1 MAESNVTTPS
11 QPVSRGEDS
20 KGAAPQDKWYAVAMT
35 FGARRPLISF
45 LLAAA
50 ISLAFAY
57 GALNLKVDG
66 SFDILYSKSD
76 AGYAPYQET
85 ITEFGS
91 DNIVLVY
98 FKDDNLF
105 SGEKLRLIEDFAF
118 GLEDLEYVEKQESLF
133 TALNIRAGSDGL
145 DMNPLMDATPETK
158 QEIAKAREDAL
169 YSPIMRGTYISD
181 DAKKTTVVVTLQNVE
196 GDPTFNRKAA
206 ADIDSRLKDIRGEFE
221 NVFVMGAPRINVA
234 IERGLF
240 GDIGLL
246 TPVVA
251 TLLVIILFSQLK
263 TTSAATLPL
272 ITAGM
277 SLLWTAGF
285 MGYSGIPLNLL
296 TAILPAL
303 VVVIGSTEDTHMLT
317 AYLDGLSKDD
327 PPNRINAVRFMAVHV
342 GLPIFVTSFTTTV
355 GFMANI
361 TSDLTMVQHFGATA
375 GFAMVANL
383 IVTILMLPLML
394 RFFGPRKSRLED
406 DKNPEDIGGLPGK
419 VLSVLD
425 TLGGRYERRV
435 VIVVILAATVLA
447 GFASTVQTS
456 NDPLS
461 FFKSKNPVRIDANT
475 LHDDLAGMQ
484 VFYLA
489 IDAPAGSNFKN
500 PSLLQKLDKIQDAM
514 ISQRAYDKVTSIGDY
529 LKLVNQEMNQG
540 DKAYYEMPKTKAL
553 AEQYLLLFA
562 RSDVERFINS
572 DATRANIMV
581 RHNISNSYELKKYLD
596 QLKEQIANILDDKTT
611 YRITSKNI
619 LINDGAETM
628 IKSQS
633 TSIILLVA
641 IIFILMSF
649 LYTSV
654 TAGFVSLVPN
664 LIPVI
669 AMFGVMGL
677 FDIPLNAGTT
687 LVSVIAIGIAIDD
700 TIHLLTNF
708 NDQLKINPDQ
718 VVAARAA
725 VRVEAIPVV
734 STSLA
739 LAFAFLSLLFSDFTI
754 IIQFGILCSITMVMA
769 LITDLLITPILL
781 KRFRLVSLWD
791 IASLKLNQKVL
802 ADSEVFK
809 GMSAYQMRKTILLS
823 YAKEY
828 APGEDVFLQGSTDR
842 NMFVI
847 LSGAAEVVLD
857 VKGDKETILATLGT
871 SEIFG
876 EAAYAGNVARTA
888 TVRVPGNS
896 KEPLKVLMLEQE
908 RVASAMRSYPRIH
921 ALLNRNISAIL
932 AGRLANMGEQLS
944 TRD

>member
-1 MAESNVTTPS
+1 M
-11 QPVSRGEDS
+11 
-20 KGAAPQDKWYAVAMT
+20 
-35 FGARRPLISF
+35 
-45 LLAAA
+45 
-50 ISLAFAY
+50 
-57 GALNLKVDG
+57 
-66 SFDILYSKSD
+66 
-76 AGYAPYQET
+76 
-85 ITEFGS
+85 
-91 DNIVLVY
+91 
-98 FKDDNLF
+98 
-105 SGEKLRLIEDFAF
+105 
-118 GLEDLEYVEKQESLF
+118 
-133 TALNIRAGSDGL
+133 
-145 DMNPLMDATPETK
+145 
-158 QEIAKAREDAL
+158 
-169 YSPIMRGTYISD
+169 
-181 DAKKTTVVVTLQNVE
+181 
-196 GDPTFNRKAA
+196 
-206 ADIDSRLKDIRGEFE
+206 
-221 NVFVMGAPRINVA
+221 
-234 IERGLF
+234 F

-251 TLLVIILFSQLK
+251 TLLVIILLSQLK
-263 TTSAATLPL
+263 TPSAATLPL
-272 ITAGM
+272 VTAGM

-285 MGYSGIPLNLL
+285 MGYTGIPLNLL

-317 AYLDGLSKDD
+317 AYLDGLKNDE
-327 PPNRINAVRFMAVHV
+327 PPNRFNAVRFMAVHV
-342 GLPIFVTSFTTTV
+342 GLPIFITSFTTTA

-361 TSDLTMVQHFGATA
+361 TSDLTMVQHFGITA

-383 IVTILMLPLML
+383 VVTILMLPLLL
-394 RFFGPRKSRLED
+394 RFFGPRKSRLAS
-406 DKNPEDIGGLPGK
+406 DKGENDDIGGLPGK

-425 TLGGRYERRV
+425 ALGGRYERRV
-435 VIVVILAATVLA
+435 VAVVILGAAVLT

-461 FFKSKNPVRIDANT
+461 FFKSGNSVRIDANT
-475 LHDDLAGMQ
+475 LHEDLAGMQ

-489 IDAPAGSNFKN
+489 IDAASGSNFKD
-500 PSLLQKLDKIQDAM
+500 PALLQKLDKIQDAM
-514 ISQRAYDKVTSIGDY
+514 ISQKAYDKVTSIGDY

-540 DKAYYEMPKTKAL
+540 DKTQYTMPKTKAL

-562 RSDVERFINS
+562 RTDVERFINS
-572 DATRANIMV
+572 DATRVNIMV
-581 RHNISNSYELKKYLD
+581 RHNISNSYELKNYLD
-596 QLKEQIANILDDKTT
+596 ELRGQIAGIIDSKTT

-633 TSIILLVA
+633 TSIILLVS
-641 IIFILMSF
+641 IIFVLMCL

-669 AMFGVMGL
+669 AMFGVMGI

-708 NDQLKINPDQ
+708 NDQLKVNPDQ
-718 VVAARAA
+718 AVAARAA

-791 IASLKLNQKVL
+791 IASLKLNQKLL

-823 YAKEY
+823 YAKEFQ
-828 APGEDVFLQGSTDR
+828 PGENVFLQGSTDR
-842 NMFVI
+842 NLYVI
-847 LSGAAEVVLD
+847 LSGKAEVIHGA
-857 VKGDKETILATLGT
+857 KGKKETLLATLGT

-888 TVRVPGNS
+888 TVRVPSGID
-896 KEPLKVLMLEQE
+896 EPLKVLMLEQE
-908 RVASAMRSYPRIH
+908 RVAAAMRSYPRIH

-932 AGRLANMGEQLS
+932 AARLANMGERLS
-944 TRD
+944 ARA

>member
-1 MAESNVTTPS
+1 MAEGNVKSLS
-11 QPVSRGEDS
+11 QHGSRGAES
-20 KGAAPQDKWYAVAMT
+20 GNNVKKKPWYEIAMT
-35 FGARRPLISF
+35 FGARRPIVSF
-45 LLAAA
+45 LLAAIITG
-50 ISLAFAY
+50 ISFF
-57 GALNLKVDG
+57 GAMKLTVDG
-66 SFDILYSKSD
+66 SFDILYSKND
-76 AGYAPYQET
+76 PGYAPYQET
-85 ITEFGS
+85 VAEFGS

-98 FKDDNLF
+98 FKDKKLF
-105 SGEKLRLIEDFAF
+105 SKKKLSLIEEFAF
-118 GLEDLEYVEKQESLF
+118 GLEDVKYVEKQESLF
-133 TALNIRAGSDGL
+133 TALNIRAGPDGL
-145 DMNPLMDATPETK
+145 DMNPLMDATPETA

-181 DAKKTTVVVTLQNVE
+181 DAMKTTVVVTLQNIE

-206 ADIDSRLKDIRGEFE
+206 AEINSRLKNIRGEFE
-221 NVFVMGAPRINVA
+221 DVFVMGAPRINVA

-240 GDIGLL
+240 NDIGLL
-246 TPVVA
+246 TPIGAV
-251 TLLVIILFSQLK
+251 LLVVILLSQLR
-263 TTSAATLPL
+263 TPVAAGLPL

-277 SLLWTAGF
+277 SILWTAGF
-285 MGYSGIPLNLL
+285 MGFAGIPLNLL

-303 VVVIGSTEDTHMLT
+303 VIVIGSTEDTHMLT
-317 AYLDGLSKDD
+317 AYLEGLSKDD
-327 PPNRINAVRFMAVHV
+327 PPNRVNAVRFMAVHV
-342 GLPIFVTSFTTTV
+342 GLPIFITSFTTAV

-361 TSDLTMVQHFGATA
+361 SSDLIMVQHFGITA
-375 GFAMVANL
+375 GYAMVANL
-383 IVTILMLPLML
+383 IVTILMLPLLL
-394 RFFGPRKSRLED
+394 RFFGPRKSKLQGDSE
-406 DKNPEDIGGLPGK
+406 NVVGLAGK
-419 VLSVLD
+419 VLSILD
-425 TLGGRYERRV
+425 ILGGRYERRV
-435 VIVVILAATVLA
+435 VVVVLLAATIFA
-447 GFASTVQTS
+447 GFATKVQTS

-461 FFKSKNPVRIDANT
+461 FFKPDNSVRIDADI
-475 LHDDLAGMQ
+475 LHNDLAGMQ
-484 VFYLA
+484 VFYLSINA
-489 IDAPAGSNFKN
+489 DSGKDFKD
-500 PSLLQKLDKIQDAM
+500 PKWLQKVDEIQNVM
-514 ISQRAYDKVTSIGDY
+514 RQQGAYDKVTSIADY

-540 DKAYYEMPKTKAL
+540 NKAFYVMPKTRAL

-562 RSDVERFINS
+562 RPDVERFINA
-572 DATRANIMV
+572 DATRANLMV

-596 QLKEQIANILDDKTT
+596 DLRGKIAGILGPKTT
-611 YRITSKNI
+611 YHITSKNI
-619 LINDGAETM
+619 LINNGAETM

-641 IIFILMSF
+641 IIFVLMCL
-649 LYTSV
+649 LYTSF

-669 AMFGVMGL
+669 TMFGIMGL
-677 FDIPLNAGTT
+677 FGVPLNAGTT

-708 NDQLKINPDQ
+708 NDQLKVNPDQ
-718 VVAARAA
+718 TVAARAA

-739 LAFAFLSLLFSDFTI
+739 LAFAFLSLLLSDFTI
-754 IIQFGILCSITMVMA
+754 IIQFGLLCAVTMVMA

-809 GMSAYQMRKTILLS
+809 GMTAYQMRKTILLS
-823 YAKEY
+823 YAKEFE
-828 APGEDVFLQGSTDR
+828 PGEDVFLQGSTDR
-842 NMFVI
+842 NMYVI
-847 LSGAAEVVLD
+847 LSGKAEVVLG
-857 VKGDKETILATLGT
+857 VKDGKETLLATLGT

-888 TVRVPGNS
+888 TVRVPENS